1 MMKKRK
7 GQRRGAGL
15 LKQFQVAVQ
24 RFVATAAA
32 GDQSRDAGL
41 GVRRVKSRK
50 EMRKERRMQ
59 KKCRMRDYYQRKHL
73 NRSPEVGEGVDSG
86 VKPLPVEGNGHTG
99 PGSLEEERKEEKAA
113 TARPPPAQAARGKG
127 KSKQTRRMGLLEAN
141 EEEEREIQR
150 LEKALG
156 LNKRKNK
163 SAMPQAFA
171 RDGLDYIL
179 GVIEPGAAGLS
190 GLYESDDETSAVEE
204 EDLMNEEVE
213 SDPDQT
219 ENQEGSGEDT
229 DSGQESEGD
238 KACVMEMETSQDD
251 DEEEGGSQPDQPTRG
266 NARADCSNNHVHKEQ
281 TSSEETVSQKYI
293 PPQLREMSE
302 TMDAKKKEE
311 LARLKKNVKGLL
323 NRLSEPNMAS
333 ISNQLEEFYMT
344 NSRKDMNDTL
354 TDVLLAACVTP
365 ALMPDRLMMEHVLL
379 ISILHHNVGIEVG
392 GHVLETIVKQF
403 DEHSRSI
410 SETKECDNLINLIAH
425 FYNFH
430 VIQCVLVFDILKKL
444 TSNFKEKDI
453 ALILLL
459 LKQVGFTL
467 RKDDAAALRD
477 LIIEA
482 QNKANSVG
490 KQFQDQTRIR
500 FMLETMLALKNNDM
514 RKIPG
519 YDPEPVEKLRK
530 LQRSLIH
537 NNRGDFLLRATLENL
552 LTADQV
558 GRWWIVGSSWSGV
571 PMIEDTSTKKQQN
584 IVGEVSGK
592 IMELA
597 RKQRMNTDIRKNI
610 FCVMMTSE
618 DYLDAFEKLL
628 RLGLKD
634 QQEREIIHVLLHCC
648 LQEKIFNPFYAFLV
662 EKFCEYDRRF
672 QMTFQFS
679 MWDRFRELKSMT
691 NVATTSLVRLL
702 VHLLS
707 KKVVSLSIFKVIE
720 FSELDK
726 PKVRF
731 LRQILQKLL
740 METEQEELVA
750 IFQRISG
757 IPKLAMLREGLKL
770 FIIHFLLK
778 NASSLGTSE
787 QTNLLKE
794 RVEIAEKA
802 LQTKDTVLK
811 F

>member
-1 MMKKRK
+1 MKRE
-7 GQRRGAGL
+7 GQRRRPKS

-24 RFVATAAA
+24 RFVETTAAKTD
-32 GDQSRDAGL
+32 GDQHQDPGL
-41 GVRRVKSRK
+41 GARRMKSRK
-50 EMRKERRMQ
+50 EMRKERRML
-59 KKCRMRDYYQRKHL
+59 KKRRMRDYYQRKHL
-73 NRSPEVGEGVDSG
+73 NRSPGSGEGGDSG
-86 VKPLPVEGNGHTG
+86 VEPPSAKGGTVEGEGITG
-99 PGSLEEERKEEKAA
+99 PGSLEEKVEREEAAPLSPRVAKKKA
-113 TARPPPAQAARGKG
+113 KN
-127 KSKQTRRMGLLEAN
+127 KQTRRMGLLEAN
-141 EEEEREIQR
+141 EEEEREIKR

-156 LNKRKNK
+156 LNKRKK
-163 SAMPQAFA
+163 RSAIPQAFA

-179 GVIEPGAAGLS
+179 GIVEPGAAVLS
-190 GLYESDDETSAVEE
+190 GLYESDDEMNAVEGE
-204 EDLMNEEVE
+204 LMNQGVDC
-213 SDPDQT
+213 DPSQT
-219 ENQEGSGEDT
+219 ENREGSVEDS
-229 DSGQESEGD
+229 DFGQESDADRDSVVEMEASHNEGD
-238 KACVMEMETSQDD
+238 DD
-251 DEEEGGSQPDQPTRG
+251 DEDSSEPDQPTCG
-266 NARADCSNNHVHKEQ
+266 NTGEQ
-281 TSSEETVSQKYI
+281 TWNEDTVSRKYI
-293 PPQLREMSE
+293 PPQLREIAE

-311 LARLKKNVKGLL
+311 LTRLKKNVKGLL
-323 NRLSEPNMAS
+323 NRLSAPNMAS
-333 ISNQLEEFYMT
+333 ISSQLEELYMT

-354 TDVLLAACVTP
+354 TDVLLAACATP
-365 ALMPDRLMMEHVLL
+365 ALMPNRLMMEHVLL

-392 GHVLETIVKQF
+392 GHVLEAIVKQF
-403 DEHSRSI
+403 DEHSRST

-425 FYNFH
+425 IYNFH
-430 VIQCVLVFDILKKL
+430 IIHSVLVFDILKKL

-453 ALILLL
+453 ELILLL

-467 RKDDAAALRD
+467 RKDDAVALRD
-477 LIIEA
+477 FIMEA

-519 YDPEPVEKLRK
+519 YDPEPMEKLRK

-537 NNRGDFLLRATLENL
+537 NSRGDFLLRATLENL

-558 GRWWIVGSSWSGV
+558 GRWWIVGSSWSGI
-571 PMIEDTSTKKQQN
+571 PMIDNTSTKIQEK
-584 IVGEVSGK
+584 VAFREGSGK

-628 RLGLKD
+628 RLRLKD
-634 QQEREIIHVLLHCC
+634 QQEREIIHVLVHCC
-648 LQEKIFNPFYAFLV
+648 LQEKTFNPFYAFLV
-662 EKFCEYDRRF
+662 KKFCEYDRRF
-672 QMTFQFS
+672 QMTFQFN
-679 MWDRFRELKSMT
+679 MWDHFRELKSMT
-691 NVATTSLVRLL
+691 NVTTMNLVHLL

-707 KKVVSLSIFKVIE
+707 RKVVSLSIFKVIE

-731 LRQILQKLL
+731 LRQILHKLL
-740 METEQEELVA
+740 MNTEPEELVA

-757 IPKLAMLREGLKL
+757 ISKLAMLREGLKL
-770 FIIHFLLK
+770 FITHFLLK

-787 QTNLLKE
+787 QANLLKE
-794 RVEIAEKA
+794 RVNIAEKA
-802 LQTKDTVLK
+802 LQTKDTVMK

>member
-1 MMKKRK
+1 MKRE
-7 GQRRGAGL
+7 GQRRGPKS

-24 RFVATAAA
+24 RFVETTAAKA
-32 GDQSRDAGL
+32 DGDRLQDPGL
-41 GVRRVKSRK
+41 GARRMKSRK
-50 EMRKERRMQ
+50 EMRKERRML
-59 KKCRMRDYYQRKHL
+59 KKRRMRDYYQRKHL
-73 NRSPEVGEGVDSG
+73 NRSPGSGEGGDSVVEPPPAKG
-86 VKPLPVEGNGHTG
+86 GTVEGEGITG
-99 PGSLEEERKEEKAA
+99 PGSLEEKVEREEAA
-113 TARPPPAQAARGKG
+113 PLSPRVAK
-127 KSKQTRRMGLLEAN
+127 KKQSRRMGLLEAN
-141 EEEEREIQR
+141 EEEEREIKR

-163 SAMPQAFA
+163 SAIPQAFA

-179 GVIEPGAAGLS
+179 GIVEPGAAVLS
-190 GLYESDDETSAVEE
+190 GLYESDDEMSAVEGE
-204 EDLMNEEVE
+204 LMNQEVDC
-213 SDPDQT
+213 DPSQT
-219 ENQEGSGEDT
+219 ENREGSVEDS
-229 DSGQESEGD
+229 DFDEESEVD
-238 KACVMEMETSQDD
+238 RDSVVEMEASHNEGDD
-251 DEEEGGSQPDQPTRG
+251 DEESSQPDQPTCG
-266 NARADCSNNHVHKEQ
+266 NTGEQ
-281 TSSEETVSQKYI
+281 TWNEDTVSRKYI
-293 PPQLREMSE
+293 PPQLREIAE

-311 LARLKKNVKGLL
+311 LTRLKKNVKGLL
-323 NRLSEPNMAS
+323 NRLSAPNMAS
-333 ISNQLEEFYMT
+333 ISSQLEELYMT

-365 ALMPDRLMMEHVLL
+365 ALMPNRLMMEHVLL

-392 GHVLETIVKQF
+392 GHVLEAIVKQF
-403 DEHSRSI
+403 DEHSRST

-425 FYNFH
+425 IYNFH
-430 VIQCVLVFDILKKL
+430 VIHSVLVFDILKKL

-453 ALILLL
+453 ELILLL

-467 RKDDAAALRD
+467 RKDDAVALRD
-477 LIIEA
+477 FILEA

-519 YDPEPVEKLRK
+519 YDPEPMEKLRK
-530 LQRSLIH
+530 LQRSLIR
-537 NNRGDFLLRATLENL
+537 NSRGDFLLRATLENL
-552 LTADQV
+552 LTADQI
-558 GRWWIVGSSWSGV
+558 GRWWIVGSSWSGI
-571 PMIEDTSTKKQQN
+571 PMIDNTSTKIQEQ
-584 IVGEVSGK
+584 VALGEGSGK

-628 RLGLKD
+628 RLRLKD
-634 QQEREIIHVLLHCC
+634 QQEREIIHVLVHCC
-648 LQEKIFNPFYAFLV
+648 LQERTFNPFYAFLV
-662 EKFCEYDRRF
+662 KKFCEYDRRF

-679 MWDRFRELKSMT
+679 MWDHFRELKTMT
-691 NVATTSLVRLL
+691 NVTTMNLVHLL

-707 KKVVSLSIFKVIE
+707 RKVVSLSIFKVIE

-731 LRQILQKLL
+731 LRQILHNLL
-740 METEQEELVA
+740 MDTEPEELVA

-757 IPKLAMLREGLKL
+757 ISKLAMLREGLKL
-770 FIIHFLLK
+770 FITHFLLK

-787 QTNLLKE
+787 QANLLKE
-794 RVEIAEKA
+794 RVNIAEKA
-802 LQTKDTVLK
+802 LQTKDTILK